1 MLKMKRA
8 KSWSIQKTHILICSF
23 HSYKILLCLIWKK
36 ADWARVLIIKMI
48 KLFSHL
54 KNREKCTTKH
64 HLMNTDAFIK
74 HTFWSLNCGSNGKLF
89 PKHKQLFLQLD
100 SIFEPLYM
108 NIRDVNVYVF
118 LLDIFYY
125 IYTFVSIY
133 NPQVSCASSIYIF
146 YLNGFLQFCD
156 YQTMVRC

>member
-1 MLKMKRA
+1 MITVFFFGMYYIDCISTLSKK
-8 KSWSIQKTHILICSF
+8 
-23 HSYKILLCLIWKK
+23 KILAKIHCAHTCIKCLYNGF
-36 ADWARVLIIKMI
+36 DWLK
-48 KLFSHL
+48 FSPAWL
-54 KNREKCTTKH
+54 
-64 HLMNTDAFIK
+64 APS
-74 HTFWSLNCGSNGKLF
+74 TFWSLNCGSNGKLF